1 MTESLTPPPAEA
13 PSPAPSILSRPHE
26 MPLIIYIL
34 YLAHFVPVIGWVS
47 CIVGVVLAYVERDG
61 AAEWLKSHYTFQI
74 RTFWIG
80 LLYASISVVLCFV
93 LIGIPLLI
101 ATWIWFVVRCALGLS
116 RLMRNEAYPNP
127 ESWTV

>member
-13 PSPAPSILSRPHE
+13 PSPAPASGVSHQHMMALV
-26 MPLIIYIL
+26 IYIL
-34 YLAHFVPVIGWVS
+34 YLVPGGITH
-47 CIVGVVLAYVERDG
+47 IVGLVLAYVERDG
-61 AAEWLKSHYTFQI
+61 APDWLKSHYTFQI

-80 LLYASISVVLCFV
+80 LLYFTVSALLCV
-93 LIGIPLLI
+93 ILVGVPLLI
-101 ATWIWFVVRCALGLS
+101 ATLIWFVVRCALGLS